1 MINIRLEIKKKYT
14 TNKIITIIDE
24 EPSQH
29 NIPSMKYEV
38 LLVEALLNQDKI
50 IQQLEEKFQ
59 INEKSKTA

>member
-24 EPSQH
+24 EPSPH
-29 NIPSMKYEV
+29 NIPSMKYIV

-50 IQQLEEKFQ
+50 IQQLEEKLQ